1 MMIDKEY
8 SIKELIEG
16 LENFEFSSRDLVEY
30 YLDRIMRYDKGGPVL
45 NSIAEINP
53 EVFEIADILDQE
65 RKTGIIRSKLH
76 GIPIVIKDNINTF
89 DKMHTSASS
98 IALENFYAPEDA
110 FIIKKLR
117 NAGVIILGKANLSE
131 FAYFMSF
138 DNMPSGYGSRFGQV
152 KSPYSKKI
160 DPLGS
165 STGSAVAVASNLIAI
180 SIGTETNGSLTAPAK
195 NNSIST
201 IKPSLG
207 MVSRT
212 GIIPISHHQD
222 TAGPLGRTIEDCA
235 YLLQEIYGYDEEDLY
250 TTNIANKSFDYIS
263 ALGRNIS
270 GERIG
275 FVKYK
280 NIDYA
285 DEEKQIESEAKE
297 FFKKQGVEV
306 EEIEL
311 DLKDMPNHITLIYD
325 FKVDLNHYLARY
337 KPENISS
344 LKDLIA
350 FNNQDS
356 RTRLKYGQSIF
367 TASEKTSGA
376 LTEPE
381 YYQKRKEILEIAGEY
396 QRLLEEKN
404 LKCIVSVKRTSHAPI
419 YGNPVIATP
428 AKALID
434 DEPRSLFFIGKLYH
448 DDEILAYADRYE
460 KRFRK
465 RVKPDLENIR

>member
-1 MMIDKEY
+1 MIDKEY
-8 SIKELIEG
+8 SVKDLING
-16 LENFEFSSRDLVEY
+16 LENNLFSSRDLVDY
-30 YLDRIMRYDKGGPVL
+30 YLGRIMKYDWSGPEL
-45 NSIAEINP
+45 NSIAEVNP
-53 EVFEIADILDQE
+53 EVYEIADLLDRE
-65 RKTGIIRSKLH
+65 RRSGKIRSKLH
-76 GIPIVIKDNINTF
+76 GIVIVIKDNINTF

-117 NAGVIILGKANLSE
+117 DAGVIILGKANLSE

-165 STGSAVAVASNLIAI
+165 STGSAVAVSANLIAV

-201 IKPSLG
+201 IKPSIG

-222 TAGPLGRTIEDCA
+222 TAGPLGRSIEDCA

-250 TTNIANKSFDYIS
+250 SNNILGKSFDFIK
-263 ALGRNIS
+263 ALDRKIQGD
-270 GERIG
+270 RIG
-275 FVKYK
+275 FVKY
-280 NIDYA
+280 NNLDYS
-285 DEEKQIESEAKE
+285 DEEKVIEKEAKDFYQDLGLE
-297 FFKKQGVEV
+297 I

-311 DLKDMPNHITLIYD
+311 ELKDMQNHITLIYD
-325 FKVDLNHYLARY
+325 FKVDLNHYLAKY
-337 KPENISS
+337 KPDNIRS

-350 FNNQDS
+350 FNDQFPKQ
-356 RTRLKYGQSIF
+356 RLKYGQSIF

-376 LTEPE
+376 LREVE

-396 QRLLEEKN
+396 QRL
-404 LKCIVSVKRTSHAPI
+404 I
-419 YGNPVIATP
+419 
-428 AKALID
+428 
-434 DEPRSLFFIGKLYH
+434 
-448 DDEILAYADRYE
+448 
-460 KRFRK
+460 
-465 RVKPDLENIR
+465 

>member
-8 SIKELIEG
+8 TIKELIKG
-16 LENFEFSSRDLVEY
+16 LENYDFTSRDLVDY
-30 YLDRIMRYDKGGPVL
+30 YLERIMKYDKSGPEL

-53 EVFEIADILDQE
+53 EVYEIADSLDRE
-65 RKTGIIRSKLH
+65 RKAGKVRSRLH
-76 GIPIVIKDNINTF
+76 GIPIVIKDNINTY

-117 NAGVIILGKANLSE
+117 DAGIIILGKANLSE

-165 STGSAVAVASNLIAI
+165 STGSAVAVSANLISV

-201 IKPSLG
+201 IKPSIG

-222 TAGPLGRTIEDCA
+222 TAGPLGRSIEDCA
-235 YLLQEIYGYDEEDLY
+235 YLLQEIYGFDEEDLY
-250 TTNIANKSFDYIS
+250 SNNVLNKSYDFIK
-263 ALGRNIS
+263 ALDREVKGD
-270 GERIG
+270 RIG
-275 FVKYK
+275 FIKYK
-280 NIDYA
+280 NLDYS
-285 DEEKQIESEAKE
+285 DEEKEIEKEAKE
-297 FFKKQGVEV
+297 FYKELGVEI

-311 DLKDMPNHITLIYD
+311 ELRDMPNHITLIYD
-325 FKVDLNHYLARY
+325 FKVDLNYYLARY
-337 KPENISS
+337 KPDNIRT

-350 FNNQDS
+350 FNDQDS

-404 LKCIVSVKRTSHAPI
+404 LKAIVSVKRTSHAPI
-419 YGNPVIATP
+419 FGNPVIATP
-428 AKALID
+428 AKALVD

-448 DDEILAYADRYE
+448 DDDLFAYANRYE
-460 KRFRK
+460 KKFNK
-465 RVKPDLENIR
+465 RLKP

>member
-1 MMIDKEY
+1 MKEY
-8 SIKELIEG
+8 SLQELIKG
-16 LENFEFSSRDLVEY
+16 LDIGKWTSRDLVDM
-30 YLDRIMRYDKGGPVL
+30 YLERIKQIDQSGPKL
-45 NSIAEINP
+45 NAMAEINP
-53 EVFEIADILDQE
+53 EVYEIADSLDLE
-65 RKTGIIRSKLH
+65 RNTIGKRGLLH
-76 GIPIVIKDNINTF
+76 GIPIVIKDNINTYDF
-89 DKMHTSASS
+89 MHTSASS
-98 IALENFYAPEDA
+98 IALSDLFAPNDA
-110 FIIKKLR
+110 FVVKKLR
-117 NAGVIILGKANLSE
+117 EAGMIILGKTNLSE

-138 DNMPSGYGSRFGQV
+138 DDMPSGYGSRFGQV

-222 TAGPLGRTIEDCA
+222 TAGPLGRSIEDCA

-250 TTNIANKSFDYIS
+250 TTNIASRTFDFIS
-263 ALGRNIS
+263 ALKKDIK

-280 NIDYA
+280 NLDYA
-285 DEEKQIESEAKE
+285 DEEKQIESEAKD
-297 FFKKQGVEV
+297 FFKKQGVEIV
-306 EEIEL
+306 DIEI
-311 DLKDMPNHITLIYD
+311 DIKDMPNHITLIYD
-325 FKVDLNHYLARY
+325 FKVDLNHYLAKY
-337 KPENISS
+337 KPDNIRT

-367 TASEKTSGA
+367 TASEKTSGS

-381 YYQKRKEILEIAGEY
+381 YYQKRKEILEVAGEY
-396 QRLLEEKN
+396 QRLMEEKN

-448 DDEILAYADRYE
+448 DDEIFAYADRYE
-460 KRFRK
+460 KRFNK
-465 RVKPDLENIR
+465 RLKPDLENIR

>member
-8 SIKELIEG
+8 TIKELIRG
-16 LENFEFSSRDLVEY
+16 LENYDFTSRDLVDY
-30 YLDRIMRYDKGGPVL
+30 YLERIMKYDKSGPEL

-53 EVFEIADILDQE
+53 EVYEIADSLDRE
-65 RKTGIIRSKLH
+65 RKAGKVRSRLH
-76 GIPIVIKDNINTF
+76 GIPIVIKDNINTY

-117 NAGVIILGKANLSE
+117 DAGIIILGKANLSE

-165 STGSAVAVASNLIAI
+165 STGSAVAVSANLIPV

-201 IKPSLG
+201 IKPTIG

-222 TAGPLGRTIEDCA
+222 TAGPLGRSIEDCA
-235 YLLQEIYGYDEEDLY
+235 YLLQEIYGFDEEDLY
-250 TTNIANKSFDYIS
+250 SNNVLNKSYDFIK
-263 ALGRNIS
+263 ALDREVKGD
-270 GERIG
+270 RIG
-275 FVKYK
+275 FIKYK
-280 NIDYA
+280 NLDYS
-285 DEEKQIESEAKE
+285 DEEIIIENEARR
-297 FFKKQGVEV
+297 FFEGLGIEIN
-306 EEIEL
+306 EIEL
-311 DLKDMPNHITLIYD
+311 ELRDMPNHITLIYD

-337 KPENISS
+337 KPDNIRT

-350 FNNQDS
+350 FNDQDS

-404 LKCIVSVKRTSHAPI
+404 LKAIVSVKRTSHAPI
-419 YGNPVIATP
+419 FGNPVIATP
-428 AKALID
+428 AKALVD

-448 DDEILAYADRYE
+448 DDDLFAYANRYE
-460 KRFRK
+460 KKFNK
-465 RVKPDLENIR
+465 RLKPDLENIR

>member
-8 SIKELIEG
+8 TIKELIKG
-16 LENFEFSSRDLVEY
+16 LENYDFTSRDLVDY
-30 YLDRIMRYDKGGPVL
+30 YLERIMKYDKSGPEL

-53 EVFEIADILDQE
+53 EVYEIADSLDRE
-65 RKTGIIRSKLH
+65 RKAGKVRSRLH
-76 GIPIVIKDNINTF
+76 GIPIVIKDNINTY

-117 NAGVIILGKANLSE
+117 DAGIIILGKANLSE

-165 STGSAVAVASNLIAI
+165 STGSAVAVSANLISV

-201 IKPSLG
+201 IKPSIG

-222 TAGPLGRTIEDCA
+222 TAGPLGRSIEDCA
-235 YLLQEIYGYDEEDLY
+235 YLLQEIYGFDEEDLY
-250 TTNIANKSFDYIS
+250 SNNVLNKSYDFIK
-263 ALGRNIS
+263 ALDREVKGD
-270 GERIG
+270 RIG
-275 FVKYK
+275 FIKYK
-280 NIDYA
+280 NLDYS
-285 DEEKQIESEAKE
+285 DEEKIIENEARR
-297 FFKKQGVEV
+297 FFEGLGIEIN
-306 EEIEL
+306 EIEL
-311 DLKDMPNHITLIYD
+311 ELRDMPNHITLIYD

-337 KPENISS
+337 KPDNIRT

-350 FNNQDS
+350 FNDQDS

-404 LKCIVSVKRTSHAPI
+404 LKAIVSVKRTSHAPI
-419 YGNPVIATP
+419 FGNPVIATP
-428 AKALID
+428 AKALVD

-448 DDEILAYADRYE
+448 DDDLFAYANRYE
-460 KRFRK
+460 KKFNK
-465 RVKPDLENIR
+465 RLKPDLENIR

>member
-8 SIKELIEG
+8 TIKELIKG
-16 LENFEFSSRDLVEY
+16 LENYDFTSRDLVDY
-30 YLDRIMRYDKGGPVL
+30 YLERIMKYDKSGPEL

-53 EVFEIADILDQE
+53 EVYEIADSLDRE
-65 RKTGIIRSKLH
+65 RKAGKVRSRLH
-76 GIPIVIKDNINTF
+76 GIPIVIKDNINTY

-117 NAGVIILGKANLSE
+117 DAGIIILGKANLSE

-165 STGSAVAVASNLIAI
+165 STGSAVAVSANLISV

-201 IKPSLG
+201 IKPSIG

-222 TAGPLGRTIEDCA
+222 TAGPLGRSIEDCA
-235 YLLQEIYGYDEEDLY
+235 YLLQEIYGFDEEDLY
-250 TTNIANKSFDYIS
+250 SNNVLNKSYDFIK
-263 ALGRNIS
+263 ALDREVKGD
-270 GERIG
+270 RIG
-275 FVKYK
+275 FIKYK
-280 NIDYA
+280 NLDYS
-285 DEEKQIESEAKE
+285 DEEKIIENEARR
-297 FFKKQGVEV
+297 FFEGLGIEIN
-306 EEIEL
+306 EIEL
-311 DLKDMPNHITLIYD
+311 ELRDMPNHITLIYD

-337 KPENISS
+337 KPDNIRT

-350 FNNQDS
+350 FNDQDS

-367 TASEKTSGA
+367 TASERTSGA

-404 LKCIVSVKRTSHAPI
+404 LKAIVSVKRTSHAPI
-419 YGNPVIATP
+419 FGNPVIATP
-428 AKALID
+428 AKALVD

-448 DDEILAYADRYE
+448 DDDLFAYANRYE
-460 KRFRK
+460 KKFNK
-465 RVKPDLENIR
+465 RLKPDLENIR

>member
-8 SIKELIEG
+8 TVKELIKG
-16 LENFEFSSRDLVEY
+16 LENYDFTSRDLVDY
-30 YLDRIMRYDKGGPVL
+30 YLERIMKYDKNGPEL

-53 EVFEIADILDQE
+53 EVYEIADSLDRE
-65 RKTGIIRSKLH
+65 RKAGKVRSRLH
-76 GIPIVIKDNINTF
+76 GIPIVIKDNINTY

-117 NAGVIILGKANLSE
+117 DAGIIILGKANLSE

-165 STGSAVAVASNLIAI
+165 STGSAVAVSANLIPV

-201 IKPSLG
+201 IKPSIG
-207 MVSRT
+207 MLSRT

-222 TAGPLGRTIEDCA
+222 TAGPLGRSIEDCA
-235 YLLQEIYGYDEEDLY
+235 FLLQEIYGFDEEDLY
-250 TTNIANKSFDYIS
+250 SNNVLNKSYDFIK
-263 ALGRNIS
+263 ALDREVKGD
-270 GERIG
+270 RIG

-280 NIDYA
+280 NLDYS
-285 DEEKQIESEAKE
+285 DEEKIIENEARK
-297 FFKKQGVEV
+297 FFEGLGIEIY
-306 EEIEL
+306 EIEL
-311 DLKDMPNHITLIYD
+311 ELRDMPNHITLIYD

-337 KPENISS
+337 KPDNIRT

-350 FNNQDS
+350 FNDQDS

-404 LKCIVSVKRTSHAPI
+404 LKAIVSVKRTSHAPI
-419 YGNPVIATP
+419 FGNPVIATP
-428 AKALID
+428 AKALVD

-448 DDEILAYADRYE
+448 DDDLFAYANRYE
-460 KRFRK
+460 KKFNK
-465 RVKPDLENIR
+465 RLKPDLENIR

>member
-1 MMIDKEY
+1 MIDKEY
-8 SIKELIEG
+8 SVKDLING
-16 LENFEFSSRDLVEY
+16 LENNLFSSRDLVDY
-30 YLDRIMRYDKGGPVL
+30 YLGRIMKYDWSGPEL
-45 NSIAEINP
+45 NSIAEVNP
-53 EVFEIADILDQE
+53 EVYEIADLLDRE
-65 RKTGIIRSKLH
+65 RRSGKIRSKLH
-76 GIPIVIKDNINTF
+76 GIVIVIKDNINTF

-117 NAGVIILGKANLSE
+117 DAGVIILGKANLSE

-165 STGSAVAVASNLIAI
+165 STGSAVAVSANLIAV

-201 IKPSLG
+201 IKPSIG

-222 TAGPLGRTIEDCA
+222 TAGPLGRSIEDCA

-250 TTNIANKSFDYIS
+250 SNNILGKSFDFIK
-263 ALGRNIS
+263 ALDRKIQGD
-270 GERIG
+270 RIG
-275 FVKYK
+275 FVKY
-280 NIDYA
+280 NNLDYS
-285 DEEKQIESEAKE
+285 DEEKVIEKEAKDFYQDLGLE
-297 FFKKQGVEV
+297 I

-311 DLKDMPNHITLIYD
+311 ELKDMQNHITLIYD
-325 FKVDLNHYLARY
+325 FKVDLNNYLAKY
-337 KPENISS
+337 KPDNIRS

-350 FNNQDS
+350 FNDQFPKQ
-356 RTRLKYGQSIF
+356 RLKYGQSIF

-376 LTEPE
+376 LREVE

-404 LKCIVSVKRTSHAPI
+404 LKAIVTVKRTSHAPI
-419 YGNPVIATP
+419 FGNPVIATP
-428 AKALID
+428 AKALVD

-448 DDEILAYADRYE
+448 DDEVLAYVNQYE
-460 KRFRK
+460 KKFMK
-465 RVKPDLENIR
+465 RLKPDLTNIR

>member
-8 SIKELIEG
+8 TIKELIKG
-16 LENFEFSSRDLVEY
+16 LENYDFTSRDLVDY
-30 YLDRIMRYDKGGPVL
+30 YLERIMKYDKSGPEL

-53 EVFEIADILDQE
+53 EVYEIADSLDRE
-65 RKTGIIRSKLH
+65 RKAGKVRSRLH
-76 GIPIVIKDNINTF
+76 GIPIVIKDNINTY

-117 NAGVIILGKANLSE
+117 DAGIIILGKANLSE

-165 STGSAVAVASNLIAI
+165 STGSAVAVSANLISV

-201 IKPSLG
+201 IKPSIG

-222 TAGPLGRTIEDCA
+222 TAGPLGRSIEDCA
-235 YLLQEIYGYDEEDLY
+235 YLLQEIYGFDEEDLY
-250 TTNIANKSFDYIS
+250 SNNVLNKSYDFIK
-263 ALGRNIS
+263 ALDREVKGD
-270 GERIG
+270 RIG
-275 FVKYK
+275 FIKYK
-280 NIDYA
+280 NLDYS
-285 DEEKQIESEAKE
+285 DEEKIIENEARR
-297 FFKKQGVEV
+297 FFEGLGIEIN
-306 EEIEL
+306 EIEL
-311 DLKDMPNHITLIYD
+311 ELRDMPNHITLIYD

-337 KPENISS
+337 KPDNIRT

-350 FNNQDS
+350 FNDQDS

-367 TASEKTSGA
+367 TASERTSGA

-396 QRLLEEKN
+396 QRLLEENN
-404 LKCIVSVKRTSHAPI
+404 LKAIVSVKRTSHAPI
-419 YGNPVIATP
+419 FGNPVIATP
-428 AKALID
+428 AKALVD

-448 DDEILAYADRYE
+448 DDDLFAYANRYE
-460 KRFRK
+460 KKFNK
-465 RVKPDLENIR
+465 RLKPDLENIR

>member
-8 SIKELIEG
+8 SVKDLIFG
-16 LENFEFSSRDLVEY
+16 LDNNEFSSRDLVDY
-30 YLDRIMRYDKGGPVL
+30 YLERIMKYDWSGPEL
-45 NSIAEINP
+45 NSIAEVNP
-53 EVFEIADILDQE
+53 EVYEIADLLDRE
-65 RKTGIIRSKLH
+65 RRSGKIRSKLH

-117 NAGVIILGKANLSE
+117 AAGVIILGKANLSE

-165 STGSAVAVASNLIAI
+165 STGSAVAVSANLIAV

-201 IKPSLG
+201 IKPSIG

-222 TAGPLGRTIEDCA
+222 TAGPLARSIEDCA

-250 TTNIANKSFDYIS
+250 SNNIINRSYDFVK
-263 ALGRNIS
+263 ALDREIK

-275 FVKYK
+275 FIKYK
-280 NIDYA
+280 NLDYC
-285 DEEKQIESEAKE
+285 DEEKAIEKEAKE
-297 FFKKQGVEV
+297 FYKALGVEI

-311 DLKDMPNHITLIYD
+311 ELKDMQNHITLIYD
-325 FKVDLNHYLARY
+325 FKVDLNHYLSRY
-337 KPENISS
+337 KPDKVRS

-350 FNNQDS
+350 FNDQDAK
-356 RTRLKYGQSIF
+356 TRLKYGQSIF

-376 LTEPE
+376 LREVE

-396 QRLLEEKN
+396 QRLLEERN
-404 LKCIVSVKRTSHAPI
+404 LKAIVSVKRTSHAPI
-419 YGNPVIATP
+419 FGNPVIATP
-428 AKALID
+428 AKALVD

-448 DDEILAYADRYE
+448 DDDLFAYANRYE
-460 KRFRK
+460 KKFNK
-465 RVKPDLENIR
+465 RLKPDLNNIR

>member
-8 SIKELIEG
+8 TIKELIKG
-16 LENFEFSSRDLVEY
+16 LENYVFTSRDLVDY
-30 YLDRIMRYDKGGPVL
+30 YLERIMKYDKSGPEL

-53 EVFEIADILDQE
+53 EVYEIADSLDRE
-65 RKTGIIRSKLH
+65 RRAGKVRSRLH
-76 GIPIVIKDNINTF
+76 GIPIVIKDNINTY

-117 NAGVIILGKANLSE
+117 DAGIIILGKANLSE

-160 DPLGS
+160 NPLGS
-165 STGSAVAVASNLIAI
+165 STGSAVAVSANLISV

-201 IKPSLG
+201 IKPSIG

-222 TAGPLGRTIEDCA
+222 TAGPLGRSIEDCA
-235 YLLQEIYGYDEEDLY
+235 YLLQEIYGFDEEDLY
-250 TTNIANKSFDYIS
+250 SNNVLNKSYDFIK
-263 ALGRNIS
+263 ALDREVKGD
-270 GERIG
+270 RIG
-275 FVKYK
+275 FIKYK
-280 NIDYA
+280 NLDYS
-285 DEEKQIESEAKE
+285 DEEKIIENEARR
-297 FFKKQGVEV
+297 FFEGLGIEIN
-306 EEIEL
+306 EIEL
-311 DLKDMPNHITLIYD
+311 ELRDMPNHITLIYD

-337 KPENISS
+337 KPDNIRT

-350 FNNQDS
+350 FNDQDS

-367 TASEKTSGA
+367 TASERTSGA

-404 LKCIVSVKRTSHAPI
+404 LKAIVSVKRTSHAPI
-419 YGNPVIATP
+419 FGNPVIATP
-428 AKALID
+428 AKALVD

-448 DDEILAYADRYE
+448 DDDLFAYANRYE
-460 KRFRK
+460 KKFNK
-465 RVKPDLENIR
+465 RLKPDLENIR